1 MIEIILFAIVLSY
14 CVYLN
19 LRLKNI
25 DNEYSELMNVV
36 LEDMQDDIG
45 RICRLE
51 TQIKN
56 LQKPKKIEKSR
67 RRSTKRS
74 RKVSKVEVPKSKI
87 LRKSRGDKNIL
98 QTGGKG

>member
-1 MIEIILFAIVLSY
+1 MIEIILFAIVVSY
-14 CVYLN
+14 CIYLN

-51 TQIKN
+51 TQVKN
-56 LQKPKKIEKSR
+56 LQKPKRVEKSR
-67 RRSTKRS
+67 RRSTKRRS
-74 RKVSKVEVPKSKI
+74 KVS
-87 LRKSRGDKNIL
+87 
-98 QTGGKG
+98 

>member
-14 CVYLN
+14 CIYLN

-51 TQIKN
+51 TQVKN
-56 LQKPKKIEKSR
+56 LQKPKRVEKSR
-67 RRSTKRS
+67 RRSTKRRS
-74 RKVSKVEVPKSKI
+74 KVS
-87 LRKSRGDKNIL
+87 
-98 QTGGKG
+98 